1 MPFAWRKEEAR
12 ANATAQRNIGQGGQT
27 KNSELNAQEN
37 GGFCF
42 YGEGAVAA
50 PLSIPRC
57 LSHWVAAVA

>member
-12 ANATAQRNIGQGGQT
+12 ANATAQRNIGQGG
-27 KNSELNAQEN
+27 KRNSGIECTIEWRFL
-37 GGFCF
+37 FF
-42 YGEGAVAA
+42 GEGAVAA